1 MASVNKVILVGNLGA
16 DPETRYMPS
25 GDAVTN
31 IRLATTDRYRDKASG
46 DMKELTEWHRVSFFG
61 KLAEIAGQY
70 LRKGSQVYI
79 EGRIRTRKW
88 QDQSGQDKY
97 STEIVADQMQMLG
110 SRQGGRDDGA
120 GQTGGYDTT
129 GDSDDSRGPILS
141 RPQREQRASGSGG
154 GGQRRQPQAP
164 SNGFEDMDDDI
175 PFSGSKACFAPCR
188 REASS
193 GFSLA

>member
-16 DPETRYMPS
+16 DPETRYLPS

-31 IRLATTDRYRDKASG
+31 IRIATTDRYKDKQSNEF
-46 DMKELTEWHRVSFFG
+46 KEATEWHRIAFFG

-70 LRKGSQVYI
+70 LRKGSSVYI

-110 SRQGGRDDGA
+110 GRQGGQSADDDASEGA
-120 GQTGGYDTT
+120 GRRASEEQLHGQRQQERSTSGGASARNAQQGGY
-129 GDSDDSRGPILS
+129 
-141 RPQREQRASGSGG
+141 GG
-154 GGQRRQPQAP
+154 GGAQRD
-164 SNGFEDMDDDI
+164 GFDGFDDDI
-175 PFSGSKACFAPCR
+175 PFHPGRALDGIPFR
-188 REASS
+188 R
-193 GFSLA
+193 

>member
-16 DPETRYMPS
+16 DPEIRYLPS

-31 IRLATTDRYRDKASG
+31 VRLATTDRYKDKQSG
-46 DMKELTEWHRVSFFG
+46 EFKEATEWHRIAFFG

-70 LRKGSQVYI
+70 LKKGSSVYI

-110 SRQGGRDDGA
+110 ARQG
-120 GQTGGYDTT
+120 
-129 GDSDDSRGPILS
+129 
-141 RPQREQRASGSGG
+141 GSGG
-154 GGQRRQPQAP
+154 GDEGGYGGGGSSRESQGGGSGRGQSSANSQQAAGQRRQQPAA
-164 SNGFEDMDDDI
+164 SNGFEDMDDDDI
-175 PFSGSKACFAPCR
+175 PF
-188 REASS
+188 
-193 GFSLA
+193 